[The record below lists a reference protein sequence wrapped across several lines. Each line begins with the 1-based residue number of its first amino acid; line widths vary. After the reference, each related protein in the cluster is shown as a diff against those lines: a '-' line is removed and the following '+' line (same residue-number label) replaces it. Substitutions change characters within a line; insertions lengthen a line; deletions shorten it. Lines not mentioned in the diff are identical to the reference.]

1 MKNEN
6 AIEVNNLSKK
16 YTKKDG
22 SEFWA
27 LKDVSFNLKKG
38 ETLGIIGANGSG
50 KSTLLKIMS
59 DILKPSH
66 GHAVLH
72 GKVAS
77 ILDIGTGFHP
87 DLTGNENVFLSGTL
101 MGMSKKEIELVYSEL
116 IDFSELSD
124 FINEAVKT
132 YSSGMYMRLAFS
144 IFAYLKPEI
153 LILDEVFSVGDV
165 AFQKKCNLK
174 LKELLKKDI
183 TLVMVSHSIDE
194 ISNMCSRI
202 IIIEKGMVIQDGH
215 SFDITNFYLE
225 QIHSINPFNSNY
237 EPITSKIFNP
247 PIGNNV
253 LKLSKTYLKATKKET
268 GDELYM
274 EDQIELYF
282 EYDKIDEGSV
292 ELVVFIFTAENY
304 LIFSDS
310 KAFRNDYK
318 RDNTQKGKYLEK
330 VTIPPNYFNRGLFFV
345 SLAISTNQDL
355 SQKSIDIDSFL
366 SFKISL
372 SDWDKKNKWS
382 QVISSP
388 LRPMLNWSIKK
399 IS

>member
-165 AFQKKCNLK
+165 AFQKKCNATIITWHLK
-174 LKELLKKDI
+174 NTLPLKW
-183 TLVMVSHSIDE
+183 
-194 ISNMCSRI
+194 R
-202 IIIEKGMVIQDGH
+202 
-215 SFDITNFYLE
+215 
-225 QIHSINPFNSNY
+225 
-237 EPITSKIFNP
+237 
-247 PIGNNV
+247 
-253 LKLSKTYLKATKKET
+253 
-268 GDELYM
+268 
-274 EDQIELYF
+274 
-282 EYDKIDEGSV
+282 
-292 ELVVFIFTAENY
+292 
-304 LIFSDS
+304 
-310 KAFRNDYK
+310 AF
-318 RDNTQKGKYLEK
+318 K
-330 VTIPPNYFNRGLFFV
+330 VRALPLFF
-345 SLAISTNQDL
+345 
-355 SQKSIDIDSFL
+355 
-366 SFKISL
+366 
-372 SDWDKKNKWS
+372 
-382 QVISSP
+382 P
-388 LRPMLNWSIKK
+388 LTI
-399 IS
+399 